1 MFSKQTLDK
10 VKLAKQYIESTSI
23 IYIRQISEYHD
34 SRVQKSIKLE
44 EDIFIDQYHHTWSR
58 ATYIKY
64 TAEAEWL

>member
-10 VKLAKQYIESTSI
+10 VKLAKQYIESTRT

-34 SRVQKSIKLE
+34 AGVQESTKLE
-44 EDIFIDQYHHTWSR
+44 EDIFHGRYHHAWSR
-58 ATYIKY
+58 TTYIEY